1 VALVNFECG
10 ETPFAVGEQESFG
23 LAKGAPAL
31 GVPNIIKF
39 VASLMLLL
47 SKNTLLSNPPL
58 DRFCSDILKR

>member
-1 VALVNFECG
+1 MHNQ
-10 ETPFAVGEQESFG
+10 TKSFAVEEQESFG

-39 VASLMLLL
+39 ATSLILLL
-47 SKNTLLSNPPL
+47 AKNTLSSKPPL

>member
-1 VALVNFECG
+1 VNFECG

-23 LAKGAPAL
+23 LAKGAPAPAL

-39 VASLMLLL
+39 VTSLMLLL
-47 SKNTLLSNPPL
+47 SKNTLLSNSPL